1 MLTYHFQ
8 QTNSI
13 LPADFYVIYWKFH
26 PTRLLKPT
34 RLLERLESTL
44 RQSHYLE
51 VVQGDIFIFMEQ
63 KM

>member
-26 PTRLLKPT
+26 PTRLLKST
-34 RLLERLESTL
+34 RLLESEARVLSGK
-44 RQSHYLE
+44 
-51 VVQGDIFIFMEQ
+51 VII
-63 KM
+63 